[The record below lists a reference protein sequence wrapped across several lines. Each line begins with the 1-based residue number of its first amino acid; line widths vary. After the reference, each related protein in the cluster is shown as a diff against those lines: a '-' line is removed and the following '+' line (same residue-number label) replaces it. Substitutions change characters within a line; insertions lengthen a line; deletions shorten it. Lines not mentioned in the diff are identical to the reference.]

1 MDELRAR
8 ATVNLGGKGANMLDV
23 HPPHEKMHGVKDF
36 LLHLLTITIGL
47 LIALG
52 LEGCVEHWT
61 QRELEK
67 DADTKV
73 RQEIRDNAKEMAT
86 AHIANAA
93 EQANLVR
100 MIDFMSARKKNKPYD
115 THQIRLD
122 FALGDL
128 QSASWKTAAA
138 TGALGFMDYDQVQR
152 YAAVYQLQDK
162 YSALQD
168 QTIDEFLQLQS
179 YVIHGFDPKNG
190 FDPEKITPAEAGSAE
205 LDARRTLVRLTAMD
219 QVGTALAKEYDAVLT
234 SN

>member
-1 MDELRAR
+1 
-8 ATVNLGGKGANMLDV
+8 MLDV
-23 HPPHEKMHGVKDF
+23 HPPHEKMHGFTDF

-52 LEGCVEHWT
+52 LEGCVEHWK
-61 QRELEK
+61 QRELKK
-67 DADTKV
+67 DAEIKL
-73 RQEIRDNAKEMAT
+73 RQEIRDNAKEIAT
-86 AHIANAA
+86 AHNAHST
-93 EQANLVR
+93 EQATLLRIV
-100 MIDFMSARKKNKPYD
+100 DFMNARKKNQSYD
-115 THQIRLD
+115 THQIQLD

-128 QSASWKTAAA
+128 KSASWKTAAA

-168 QTIDEFLQLQS
+168 QTIDEFLHLQS
-179 YVIHGFDPKNG
+179 YLIHGFDPANG
-190 FDPEKITPAEAGSAE
+190 FDPEKITPDEAGSAE

-219 QVGTALAKEYDAVLT
+219 QVGAALTREYDDVLK

>member
-1 MDELRAR
+1 
-8 ATVNLGGKGANMLDV
+8 MLDV
-23 HPPHEKMHGVKDF
+23 HPPHEKMHGFKDF

-52 LEGCVEHWT
+52 LEGCVEHWK
-61 QRELEK
+61 QRELKK
-67 DADTKV
+67 DADTKL
-73 RQEIRDNAKEMAT
+73 RQEIRDNAKEIASV
-86 AHIANAA
+86 HNANAT
-93 EQANLVR
+93 EQANLIRIV
-100 MIDFMSARKKNKPYD
+100 DFMNARKKNQSYD

-122 FALGDL
+122 FTLGDL
-128 QSASWKTAAA
+128 KSASWKTAAA

-168 QTIDEFLQLQS
+168 QTIDEFLHLQS
-179 YVIHGFDPKNG
+179 YLIHGFDPAKG
-190 FDPEKITPAEAGSAE
+190 FDPEKITPDDASSAE

-219 QVGTALAKEYDAVLT
+219 QVGAALTKEYDDVLK